1 MRRLM
6 LLALTSGC
14 AALAHAEDASWNAT
28 LRARWT
34 STHVTD
40 SGPLAAAHATGLAV
54 SAPSAAVLEAGL
66 QGSVPLGPL
75 RFSAD
80 LLARSER
87 PEGERS
93 QGRLGINEAYLAGGA
108 NGWQWS
114 AGKKVLSWDVGYG
127 FRPND
132 VVQQESRRR
141 LISLPLE
148 GRPLLMGE
156 YFTADRAWTLVAVNP
171 TAHRDATDAG
181 EPALAARLYQRDGSI
196 DWHGFARLGTRT
208 GASVGAALAW
218 VVSDAVELH
227 ASARYLRRDDS
238 VAYVNPGAPLA
249 SRNPWLHQQ
258 TGPARQWLIGGSWT
272 HAAQVSLLL
281 EAWRDDTAPSA
292 ANWRGWA
299 AHNAELAHL
308 ARAGAP
314 AQAVAGNQAWQASAF
329 NAASTL
335 HRNTLFARLS
345 WTHDNWQ
352 PAIDVLYHPQ
362 DGGCMLT
369 AALAWQGDRL
379 KLETG
384 LRHHTGPASALI
396 RQLPERTQGYV
407 MASWAY

>member
-1 MRRLM
+1 MRRLV
-6 LLALTSGC
+6 LLALACGC
-14 AALAHAEDASWNAT
+14 ATLAHAEDASWNAT
-28 LRARWT
+28 LRARA
-34 STHVTD
+34 SGAQATD
-40 SGPLAAAHATGLAV
+40 SGPLAAAHTAGLAV
-54 SAPSAAVLEAGL
+54 SAPSAAVLEAEL
-66 QGSVPLGPL
+66 QGSAPLGPL
-75 RFSAD
+75 RVSAD

-87 PEGERS
+87 PEGGRS

-108 NGWQWS
+108 EGWQWS

-132 VVQQESRRR
+132 VVQQETRRS
-141 LISLPLE
+141 LVSLPLE

-171 TAHRDATDAG
+171 TAHRHATDAR
-181 EPALAARLYQRDGSI
+181 EPALAARLYQRDGAI
-196 DWHGFARLGTRT
+196 DWHGFARLGVRT
-208 GASVGAALAW
+208 GASVGAAAAW
-218 VVSDAVELH
+218 VVNESLALH

-238 VAYVNPGAPLA
+238 VAYVSPGAPLA
-249 SRNPWLHQQ
+249 SRNPWLFHQ
-258 TGPARQWLIGGSWT
+258 TGPARQWLVGGSWT
-272 HAAQVSLLL
+272 TAEQISLLL

-292 ANWRGWA
+292 ADWRGWA
-299 AHNAELAHL
+299 TRNAELASL
-308 ARAGAP
+308 ARVGAP
-314 AQAVAGNQAWQASAF
+314 ALAVAGNQAWQASAF
-329 NAASTL
+329 NAASAL
-335 HRNTLFARLS
+335 RRNTLFARLS

-384 LRHHTGPASALI
+384 LRRHAGPASALI